1 MPLISEFNPKK
12 IKQLHS
18 DFEAILDELSK
29 SLETLEKATIKFK
42 ANFNDKTSTEAIQIV
57 NEYKRIIKKIQETA
71 AESITAVKEA
81 SDKFNYIEDVLAS
94 RLSER

>member
-29 SLETLEKATIKFK
+29 SLETLEKATMKFK